1 MMTVARPEQRSGVGS
16 EAGVRVFK
24 NYSFLA
30 SSYAASRLLT
40 FFSLVY
46 IARRVGVE
54 SFGRVSFAYAI
65 FMYSTL
71 LTHLGLTTFGTRE
84 VARDPGQI
92 RHQVSRILSL
102 RMALTLAAFLFLL
115 VFAYLVPLEPQ
126 LKILIVLFGLSLFP
140 TAALMDWPFK
150 GVERMNVVGVIEIV
164 RAVPYLALVLFWVKT
179 PSHVLR
185 VPVFF
190 LLSTILAAVLGLALF
205 RRDYGSLQPQVEF
218 DFWKR
223 AMRESLPL
231 GFGFLLLQVYY
242 LTDTVVLGFLRG
254 DAFVGWYS
262 AAYRMVSFILVAGG
276 LFFESTFPVVSR
288 YYQDARERL
297 PRLLNSS
304 LRVTALLVIPMAA
317 GGTVL
322 ARPMLTSLYGAQ
334 YGAAAVAF
342 QFLIWAVAIEL
353 LGMNWGYALM
363 ACDRAKEYMKAVGL
377 GAVLSVA
384 LNLALIPKFGLM
396 GAGLT
401 RLACSAIISL
411 YFGLQF
417 RRISRLSWSRYL
429 LKPILAS
436 ALMVAVMV
444 LVGRSWVLQMMLGG
458 LVYACTILLIG
469 PTERVEVLRIAN
481 AILAPSRSTRLPI
494 TSSTTTP
501 VLQVSEGTR
510 PTEAVET

>member
-1 MMTVARPEQRSGVGS
+1 MNGDAS
-16 EAGVRVFK
+16 VRVFK

-40 FFSLVY
+40 FLSLVY
-46 IARRVGVE
+46 IARRIGVE
-54 SFGRVSFAYAI
+54 SFGQVSFAYAI

-84 VARDPGQI
+84 VARDPGRIQ
-92 RHQVSRILSL
+92 HQVSRILSL
-102 RMALTLAAFLFLL
+102 RMALTLLSFGGLL
-115 VFAYLVPLEPQ
+115 IFTYLVRLDPQ
-126 LKILIVLFGLSLFP
+126 LKALIVLFGLSLFP

-150 GVERMNVVGVIEIV
+150 GVERMNIVGIIEIV
-164 RAVPYLALVLFWVKT
+164 RAVPYLALVLYWVKT
-179 PSHVLR
+179 PGHVLR
-185 VPVFF
+185 VPIFF
-190 LLSTILAAVLGLALF
+190 LVSTMLAAVLGLVLF
-205 RRDYGSLQPQVEF
+205 LRDYGALQPQVGF

-254 DAFVGWYS
+254 DTFVGWYS
-262 AAYRMVSFILVAGG
+262 AAYRIVSFILVAGG
-276 LFFESTFPVVSR
+276 LFFESTFPVISR
-288 YYQDARERL
+288 YYQNARERL

-304 LRVTALLVIPMAA
+304 LQMTALLVIPMAA

-322 ARPMLTSLYGAQ
+322 ARPMLTSLYGAP

-353 LGMNWGYALM
+353 IGMNWGYALM

-377 GAVLSVA
+377 GAILSVA

-417 RRISRLSWSRYL
+417 RRISRLKWSRYL
-429 LKPILAS
+429 LKPALAS
-436 ALMVAVMV
+436 ALMVAVIA
-444 LVGRSWVLQMMLGG
+444 LVGHSWILRMLLGVVVYGG
-458 LVYACTILLIG
+458 AILLIG
-469 PTERVEVLRIAN
+469 PTERAEVLRIAN
-481 AILAPSRSTRLPI
+481 AILGPSATSLPVAN
-494 TSSTTTP
+494 P
-501 VLQVSEGTR
+501 VKVLPVTKETR
-510 PTEAVET
+510 PTEIVET

>member
-1 MMTVARPEQRSGVGS
+1 MNGDAS
-16 EAGVRVFK
+16 VRVFK

-40 FFSLVY
+40 FLSLVY
-46 IARRVGVE
+46 IARRIGVE
-54 SFGRVSFAYAI
+54 SFGQVSFAYAI

-84 VARDPGQI
+84 VARDPGRIQ
-92 RHQVSRILSL
+92 HQVSRILSL
-102 RMALTLAAFLFLL
+102 RMALTLLSFGGLL
-115 VFAYLVPLEPQ
+115 IFTYLVRLDPQ
-126 LKILIVLFGLSLFP
+126 LKALIVLFGLSLFP

-150 GVERMNVVGVIEIV
+150 GVERMNIVGIIEIV
-164 RAVPYLALVLFWVKT
+164 RAVPYLALVLYWVKT
-179 PSHVLR
+179 PAHVLR
-185 VPVFF
+185 VPIFF
-190 LLSTILAAVLGLALF
+190 LVSTMLAAVLGLVLF
-205 RRDYGSLQPQVEF
+205 LRDYGALQPQVGF

-254 DAFVGWYS
+254 DTFVGWYS
-262 AAYRMVSFILVAGG
+262 AAYRIVSFILVAGG
-276 LFFESTFPVVSR
+276 LFFESTFPVISR
-288 YYQDARERL
+288 YYQNARERL

-304 LRVTALLVIPMAA
+304 LQMTALLVIPMAA

-322 ARPMLTSLYGAQ
+322 ARPMLTSLYGAP

-353 LGMNWGYALM
+353 IGMNWGYALM

-377 GAVLSVA
+377 GAILSVA

-417 RRISRLSWSRYL
+417 RRISRLKWSRYL
-429 LKPILAS
+429 LKPALAS
-436 ALMVAVMV
+436 ALMVAVIA
-444 LVGRSWVLQMMLGG
+444 LVGHSWILRMLLGVVVYGG
-458 LVYACTILLIG
+458 AILLIG
-469 PTERVEVLRIAN
+469 PTERAEVLRIAN
-481 AILAPSRSTRLPI
+481 AILGPSATSLPVAN
-494 TSSTTTP
+494 P
-501 VLQVSEGTR
+501 VKVLPVTKETR
-510 PTEAVET
+510 PTEIVET